1 MKAVG
6 YTHSL
11 PISESLALK
20 DLVMADPE
28 LERPHDLLVKVA
40 AISVNPVDTKVRRN
54 RRPTPGTPGILGWD
68 AVGTVLSA
76 NDEAQDFQIG
86 DRVFY
91 AGAIDRPG
99 CNSEL
104 HVVDSR
110 IVGHAP
116 TSLTEAQAAALPLT
130 SLTAWELLFDRLG
143 VPYGG
148 GEGQSL
154 LVIGGAGG
162 VGSILIQIACRLTQL
177 KVIATASRPESVRW
191 VSDLGAH
198 GVIDHTR
205 PLLPQIQAL
214 GLDEISMA
222 ASLTHSP
229 QHLDDIVATLAPQ
242 GRLSMIDDFESL
254 DIMKLK
260 SKSISLHW
268 ELMFTRS
275 LYGTSDISRQ
285 GQILRE
291 IARLADSGCIR
302 TTLAE
307 NFGTI
312 NAANLKRAHA
322 LIESGRAIGKL
333 VLEGI

>member
-1 MKAVG
+1 MKAVA

-11 PISESLALK
+11 PISDPLALK
-20 DLVMADPE
+20 DLVMVDPK
-28 LERPHDLLVKVA
+28 LERSHDLLVKVA
-40 AISVNPVDTKVRRN
+40 AVAVNPVDTKLRRN
-54 RRPTPGTPGILGWD
+54 RRPAPGAPGIPGWD
-68 AVGTVLSA
+68 AVGTVLAA
-76 NDEAQDFQIG
+76 NNEAQGFQIG

-91 AGAIDRPG
+91 AGAIDRAG

-110 IVGHAP
+110 IVAHAP
-116 TSLTEAQAAALPLT
+116 ASLTNAQAAALPLT

-162 VGSILIQIACRLTQL
+162 VGSALIQIARQLTQL
-177 KVIATASRPESVRW
+177 KVIATTSRPESVRW

-205 PLLPQIQAL
+205 PFMPQLRSL
-214 GLDEISMA
+214 GLGEISIA

-229 QHLDDIVATLAPQ
+229 LHLDDIVAALAPQ
-242 GRLSMIDDFESL
+242 GRLAMIDDFESL

-275 LYGTSDISRQ
+275 LYGTVDISRQ

-291 IARLADSGCIR
+291 IARLADSGRIR

-307 NFGTI
+307 NFGPI

-333 VLEGI
+333 VLEGF